1 MCVAATVKRFGEM
14 RLVFDSF
21 SLTEL
26 RDDAG
31 VLQYD
36 HRDAVHHSRQVGKA
50 ALVGWH
56 AMVVMITDRFHWI
69 WCSLFNVG
77 VPISASF
84 ISFVTQNH
92 SASLLS

>member
-1 MCVAATVKRFGEM
+1 MGFGLDRFG
-14 RLVFDSF
+14 LPG
-21 SLTEL
+21 LL
-26 RDDAG
+26 NIGG

-36 HRDAVHHSRQVGKA
+36 HTDSRDAAHHSRQVGKA

-56 AMVVMITDRFHWI
+56 AMVVMITDRRHWI

-92 SASLLS
+92 SASVLS

>member
-1 MCVAATVKRFGEM
+1 MGFGLDRFG
-14 RLVFDSF
+14 LPGLLNVV
-21 SLTEL
+21 
-26 RDDAG
+26 G

-36 HRDAVHHSRQVGKA
+36 HRDAAHHSRQVGKA

-56 AMVVMITDRFHWI
+56 AMVVMITDRFHRI

-92 SASLLS
+92 SASVLS

>member
-1 MCVAATVKRFGEM
+1 MGFGLDRFG
-14 RLVFDSF
+14 LPGLLNVV
-21 SLTEL
+21 
-26 RDDAG
+26 G

-92 SASLLS
+92 SASVLS

>member
-1 MCVAATVKRFGEM
+1 MGFGLDRFG
-14 RLVFDSF
+14 LPGLLNV
-21 SLTEL
+21 
-26 RDDAG
+26 AG

-36 HRDAVHHSRQVGKA
+36 HRDAAHHSRQVGKA

-56 AMVVMITDRFHWI
+56 AMVVMITDRRHWI

-92 SASLLS
+92 SASVLS

>member
-36 HRDAVHHSRQVGKA
+36 HMDSAGRSGQVIEDDS
-50 ALVGWH
+50 VG
-56 AMVVMITDRFHWI
+56 
-69 WCSLFNVG
+69 
-77 VPISASF
+77 
-84 ISFVTQNH
+84 
-92 SASLLS
+92 